1 MVPCR
6 REGGVKNARPPL
18 PLAHPAP
25 AGDAPMAQGRR
36 AGVPLGPAPGEAE
49 KGEGMGGHPRL
60 PRCPPL
66 LTPTLGGRMR
76 LPTEAFSC
84 SVAAEV
90 AALPTRSGAWMGL
103 IRM

>member
-6 REGGVKNARPPL
+6 REGGGQERKAAAAPRPPCPRGRWHRADGQGSL
-18 PLAHPAP
+18 WAPLQEK
-25 AGDAPMAQGRR
+25 QGT
-36 AGVPLGPAPGEAE
+36 GKEWGGPPSS
-49 KGEGMGGHPRL
+49 PSV
-60 PRCPPL
+60 PPL